1 MRPKVAFYYSG
12 PIFAGVPEVIQERRS
27 RMKRLRMIGLA
38 LAAAFCAG
46 QAGAEELTG
55 TLKKIKETGVVTI
68 GFRDSSIPFSYL
80 DDNQKP
86 IGFAIDICYRIVE
99 AVKRELK
106 LEKLDVEFN
115 PVTSSTRIPLLA
127 NGTID
132 LECGSTTN
140 NADRLKQVSFT
151 NTHFLTAT
159 RFVSKKS
166 SKINSIDDLK
176 GKSVV
181 STSGTTNIK
190 QLTEANA
197 ARNLG
202 LNIIP
207 AKEHAESF
215 LMVETDRAVAAVLDD
230 ILLASFVA
238 GSKDPDAYL
247 LSTDAFS
254 KPEPYGIMLRKDDP
268 AFKKVVDA
276 ATAALYQSADGQKL
290 YDKWFMQ
297 KIPPKGLNLNAPISA
312 ELKKEFAK
320 PSDSPDPDSYTA
332 M

>member
-1 MRPKVAFYYSG
+1 
-12 PIFAGVPEVIQERRS
+12 
-27 RMKRLRMIGLA
+27 MIGLA
-38 LAAAFCAG
+38 LAAVVLSG
-46 QAGAEELTG
+46 EAGAEELTG
-55 TLKKIKETGVVTI
+55 TLKKVKETGVLTI
-68 GFRDSSIPFSYL
+68 GYRDSSIPFSYL

-86 IGFAIDICYRIVE
+86 IGFAIDICFRIAD
-99 AVKRELK
+99 AVKKELK
-106 LEKLDVEFN
+106 LDKFTVEFN

-140 NADRLKQVSFT
+140 NAERLKQVAFT

-159 RFVSKKS
+159 RFVSKKAS
-166 SKINSIDDLK
+166 NINSIDDLK
-176 GKSVV
+176 GKTVV
-181 STSGTTNIK
+181 STAGTTNIK

-197 ARNLG
+197 ARNL
-202 LNIIP
+202 NITIVP

-215 LMVETDRAVAAVLDD
+215 LMVETDRAVAVVLDD

-238 GSKDPDAYL
+238 GSKDPAAYVM
-247 LSTDAFS
+247 SKDAFS

-268 AFKKVVDA
+268 AFKKAVDA
-276 ATAALYQSADGQKL
+276 ATAALYTSGEGLKL

-297 KIPPKGLNLNAPISA
+297 KIPPKGLNLNAPISP
-312 ELKKEFAK
+312 ELKAEFAK
-320 PSDSPDPDSYTA
+320 PSDSPEPDSYKA

>member
-1 MRPKVAFYYSG
+1 MTPWRALGFT
-12 PIFAGVPEVIQERRS
+12 
-27 RMKRLRMIGLA
+27 LA
-38 LAAAFCAG
+38 IACYAG
-46 QAGAEELTG
+46 QASGQELNL
-55 TLKKIKETGVVTI
+55 TLKNIKETGAITL
-68 GFRDSSIPFSYL
+68 GYRESSIPFSYL

-86 IGFAIDICYRIVE
+86 VGYALDICYKIVD
-99 AVKRELK
+99 AVKKELK
-106 LEKLDVEFN
+106 LDRLEVKFN
-115 PVTSSTRIPLLA
+115 PVSSSARIPLMA

-140 NADRLKQVSFT
+140 NVDRLKQVAFT

-176 GKSVV
+176 GKSVA

-190 QLTEANA
+190 QLTEANV

-215 LMVETDRAVAAVLDD
+215 LLVETDRAVAAVLDD

-238 GSKDPDAYL
+238 GSKDPEAYVI
-247 LSTDAFS
+247 STDAFS

-268 AFKKVVDA
+268 AFKKVVDD
-276 ATAALYQSADGQKL
+276 ATAALYRSGEGARI
-290 YDKWFMQ
+290 YEKWFMQ
-297 KIPPKGLNLNAPISA
+297 KIPPKGLNLNAPMA
-312 ELKKEFAK
+312 PELKKAFRK

>member
-1 MRPKVAFYYSG
+1 MARPLHEPHCLDQA
-12 PIFAGVPEVIQERRS
+12 RTT
-27 RMKRLRMIGLA
+27 RMKRLSMVGLA
-38 LAAAFCAG
+38 LTAAFCAG
-46 QAGAEELTG
+46 QANAEELTG
-55 TLKKIKETGVVTI
+55 TLKKCNETGPINI
-68 GFRDSSIPFSYL
+68 GYRDSSIPFSYL

-86 IGFAIDICYRIVE
+86 IGFAIDICLKIVE
-99 AVKRELK
+99 AVKKELK
-106 LEKLDVEFN
+106 LDKLTTEFN

-140 NADRLKQVSFT
+140 NAERQKQVAFT

-166 SKINSIDDLK
+166 SKLNSIEDLK
-176 GKSVV
+176 GKSVA

-202 LNIIP
+202 INIIP

-238 GSKDPDAYL
+238 GSKDPDAYVI
-247 LSTDAFS
+247 STDAFS
-254 KPEPYGIMLRKDDP
+254 KPEPYGVMLRKDDP
-268 AFKKVVDA
+268 AFKKVADA
-276 ATAALYQSADGQKL
+276 ATAALYTSGEGQKL

-297 KIPPKGLNLNAPISA
+297 KIPPKGLNLNTPIAP
-312 ELKKEFAK
+312 ELKAEFAK
-320 PSDSPDPDSYTA
+320 PSDSPDPASYNA

>member
-1 MRPKVAFYYSG
+1 
-12 PIFAGVPEVIQERRS
+12 
-27 RMKRLRMIGLA
+27 MKQLRVMGLA
-38 LAAAFCAG
+38 LAVVFCAG
-46 QAGAEELTG
+46 QANAEELTG
-55 TLKKIKETGVVTI
+55 TLKNIKETGAITI
-68 GFRDSSIPFSYL
+68 GYRDSSIPFSYL

-86 IGFAIDICYRIVE
+86 IGFAIDICYRIVD
-99 AVKRELK
+99 AVKKELK
-106 LEKLDVEFN
+106 LDKLEVKLN

-140 NADRLKQVSFT
+140 NPERLKQVAFT

-166 SKINSIDDLK
+166 SKLNSIDDLK
-176 GKSVV
+176 GKSVA
-181 STSGTTNIK
+181 SSSGTTNIK
-190 QLTEANA
+190 QLTETNA

-202 LNIIP
+202 INIIP

-215 LMVETDRAVAAVLDD
+215 LMVETDRAVATVLDD

-238 GSKDPDAYL
+238 GSKDPGAYVI
-247 LSTDAFS
+247 STDAFS
-254 KPEPYGIMLRKDDP
+254 KPEPYGIMLRKDDA
-268 AFKKVVDA
+268 AFKKVVDG
-276 ATAALYQSADGQKL
+276 ATAALYQSAEGQKL

-312 ELKKEFAK
+312 ELKHEFAK
-320 PSDSPDPDSYTA
+320 PSDSPDPDSYKA

>member
-1 MRPKVAFYYSG
+1 MKPLR
-12 PIFAGVPEVIQERRS
+12 IIGV
-27 RMKRLRMIGLA
+27 A
-38 LAAAFCAG
+38 LAAARCAG
-46 QAGAEELTG
+46 QANAEELTG
-55 TLKKIKETGVVTI
+55 TLKKVKETGTI
-68 GFRDSSIPFSYL
+68 TLGYRDSSIPFSYL

-86 IGFAIDICYRIVE
+86 IGFAIDICYKIVD
-99 AVKRELK
+99 AVKAELK
-106 LEKLDVEFN
+106 LDKLTVELN

-140 NADRLKQVSFT
+140 NAERLKQVWFT
-151 NTHFLTAT
+151 NTFFLTAT

-166 SKINSIDDLK
+166 SKLNSIEDLK

-238 GSKDPDAYL
+238 GSKDPDAYII
-247 LSTDAFS
+247 SRDAFS

-276 ATAALYQSADGQKL
+276 ATAALYQSAEGQKL

-312 ELKKEFAK
+312 ELKNEFAK
-320 PSDSPDPDSYTA
+320 PSDSPDPDSYKA

>member
-1 MRPKVAFYYSG
+1 
-12 PIFAGVPEVIQERRS
+12 
-27 RMKRLRMIGLA
+27 MKRLHIIGLA
-38 LAAAFCAG
+38 LAAALCAG
-46 QAGAEELTG
+46 QANAEELTG
-55 TLKKIKETGVVTI
+55 TLKKVKETGTITI
-68 GFRDSSIPFSYL
+68 GYRDSSIPFSYL

-86 IGFAIDICYRIVE
+86 IGFAIDICYKIVD
-99 AVKRELK
+99 AVKAELK
-106 LEKLDVEFN
+106 LDKLAVELN

-140 NADRLKQVSFT
+140 NAERLKQVWFT

-166 SKINSIDDLK
+166 SKLNSIEDLK

-190 QLTEANA
+190 QLTETNA

-202 LNIIP
+202 INIIP

-238 GSKDPDAYL
+238 GSKDPDAYVI
-247 LSTDAFS
+247 STDAFS
-254 KPEPYGIMLRKDDP
+254 KPEPYGVMLRKDDP
-268 AFKKVVDA
+268 AFKKVADA
-276 ATAALYQSADGQKL
+276 ATAALYASGEGQKL

-297 KIPPKGLNLNAPISA
+297 KIPPKGLNLNTPIGP
-312 ELKKEFAK
+312 ELKHEFAK
-320 PSDSPDPDSYTA
+320 PSDSPDPDSYKA

>member
-1 MRPKVAFYYSG
+1 MGFT
-12 PIFAGVPEVIQERRS
+12 
-27 RMKRLRMIGLA
+27 LA
-38 LAAAFCAG
+38 IACCAG
-46 QAGAEELTG
+46 QASAEELTG
-55 TLKKIKETGVVTI
+55 TLKKIKETGTITI
-68 GFRDSSIPFSYL
+68 GYRDSSIPFSYL

-86 IGFAIDICYRIVE
+86 IGFAMDICYKIVD
-99 AVKRELK
+99 AVKKELK
-106 LEKLDVEFN
+106 LDKLEVKLT
-115 PVTSSTRIPLLA
+115 PVSSSARIPLMA

-140 NADRLKQVSFT
+140 NVDRLKQVAFT

-166 SKINSIDDLK
+166 SKIKSIDDLK
-176 GKSVV
+176 GKPVA

-202 LNIIP
+202 INIIP

-215 LMVETDRAVAAVLDD
+215 LLVETDRAVAAVLDD

-238 GSKDPDAYL
+238 GSKDPDAYVI
-247 LSTDAFS
+247 STDAFS

-268 AFKKVVDA
+268 AFKKVVDD
-276 ATAALYQSADGQKL
+276 ATAALYTGGEGARI
-290 YDKWFMQ
+290 YEKWFMQ
-297 KIPPKGLNLNAPISA
+297 KIPPKGLNLNTPMAP
-312 ELKKEFAK
+312 ELKKEFSK

>member
-1 MRPKVAFYYSG
+1 
-12 PIFAGVPEVIQERRS
+12 
-27 RMKRLRMIGLA
+27 MKRLPMMGLV
-38 LAAAFCAG
+38 LAAAFWAG

-55 TLKKIKETGVVTI
+55 TLKKVKETGTITI
-68 GFRDSSIPFSYL
+68 GYRDSSIPFSYL

-86 IGFAIDICYRIVE
+86 VGFAIDICYKIVE
-99 AVKRELK
+99 AVKKELK
-106 LEKLDVEFN
+106 LDKLTVELN

-140 NADRLKQVSFT
+140 NPDRLKQVAFA

-166 SKINSIDDLK
+166 SKLGSIEDLK
-176 GKSVV
+176 GKSVA

-202 LNIIP
+202 INIIP

-238 GSKDPDAYL
+238 GSKDPDAYVI
-247 LSTDAFS
+247 STDAFS

-268 AFKKVVDA
+268 AFKKVADE
-276 ATAALYQSADGQKL
+276 ATAALYQSPEGQKL
-290 YDKWFMQ
+290 YDKWFTQ
-297 KIPPKGLNLNAPISA
+297 KIPPKGLNLNVPIGA
-312 ELKKEFAK
+312 ELKKAFAK
-320 PSDSPDPDSYTA
+320 PSDSADPDSYKA